1 MLSAEHA
8 HSDLNGT
15 IATGTFLTPCMLQR
29 SDFASSYTP
38 ELPPASPQ
46 PVRAAAQAAPT
57 PGDGATS
64 AAEREGV
71 HPALSILTEAARL
84 ASSATPTT
92 PSALVA
98 AVGSEHASNYAIA
111 PHVIEEVDLELLQ
124 EFLGRI
130 GPARIKN
137 DYRARCSKSG
147 RRFIVQFL
155 QDINDHPMGTNSATA
170 MQKIIDGMLTAGCEA
185 TVASFLALTEKV
197 RVWNKCQ
204 VKAKILPE
212 DQLAE
217 KFKDLV
223 IRMGEVAENKLQIT
237 INNAVMQTLVRK
249 GEARIVGGQTGTPDI
264 EDAAHPPPPPQL
276 VLLAD
281 GSGGGRKVDDGTLR
295 RVWRGEVV
303 FASLVYEAR
312 FKRLRSLTAA
322 ERASLAF
329 RPAG

>member
-1 MLSAEHA
+1 M
-8 HSDLNGT
+8 
-15 IATGTFLTPCMLQR
+15 GTFLTPCMLRR
-29 SDFASSYTP
+29 SDFASGYTP
-38 ELPPASPQ
+38 FGTAISSEELPPASPQ

-64 AAEREGV
+64 AAAREAV

-98 AVGSEHASNYAIA
+98 AIGSEHAPNYAIA
-111 PHVIEEVDLELLQ
+111 PHVIKEVDLELLQ

-137 DYRARCSKSG
+137 DYRARCNKSG
-147 RRFIVQFL
+147 RRFIVEFL

-223 IRMGEVAENKLQIT
+223 IRPSRWERGNNLICCLCCLCSKL
-237 INNAVMQTLVRK
+237 
-249 GEARIVGGQTGTPDI
+249 AR
-264 EDAAHPPPPPQL
+264 H
-276 VLLAD
+276 
-281 GSGGGRKVDDGTLR
+281 
-295 RVWRGEVV
+295 
-303 FASLVYEAR
+303 
-312 FKRLRSLTAA
+312 
-322 ERASLAF
+322 
-329 RPAG
+329 